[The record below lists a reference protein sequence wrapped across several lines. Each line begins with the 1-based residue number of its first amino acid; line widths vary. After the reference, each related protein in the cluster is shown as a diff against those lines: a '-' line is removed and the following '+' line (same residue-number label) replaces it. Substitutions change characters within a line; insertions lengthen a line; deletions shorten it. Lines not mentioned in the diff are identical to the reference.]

1 MADRS
6 GFSRIVGSLG
16 RSYVVRHPRST
27 CTWWTR
33 IWIEFCCICCDIY
46 ILLHLFWHLQI
57 VRNPGL
63 FGYARTKTVSHV
75 LRQKRFTNICIV
87 ALIDFSKRRFMEEWK
102 SAKIEKKR
110 AGGGGGGGS
119 RARLLLSSRVSL
131 LVIFVELTRTS
142 FLHRR
147 TTSISLCPAAD
158 SRTEQVS
165 FYLSFNFYLQLT
177 NNSVGSLCINHNINT
192 HPQHIVISCG

>member
-1 MADRS
+1 MM
-6 GFSRIVGSLG
+6 GSDLN
-16 RSYVVRHPRST
+16 
-27 CTWWTR
+27 W
-33 IWIEFCCICCDIY
+33 

-57 VRNPGL
+57 VRNPSL

-75 LRQKRFTNICIV
+75 LRQKRFTNICIA
-87 ALIDFSKRRFMEEWK
+87 ALIDFSKRRFIEEWK
-102 SAKIEKKR
+102 SAKIEKKKR
-110 AGGGGGGGS
+110 AGGS

-131 LVIFVELTRTS
+131 LVIFVEPTRTS